1 MRLFLGQRAWMLQR
15 MTAVVLLVFIAL
27 GAALVLVGPPLT
39 FTRWHALA
47 TSTHGAVLIVVF
59 FVVVAL
65 HAWIGIR
72 DVVLDY
78 VHPLAVRLPLL
89 TLIAVILTAI
99 VIRVALTMA
108 AHFTAAG

>member
-15 MTAVVLLVFIAL
+15 MTAVVLLVFVGL

-39 FTRWHALA
+39 FERWHTLA
-47 TSTHGAVLIVVF
+47 TSVHGAVLIVVF

-72 DVVLDY
+72 DVILDY
-78 VHPLAVRLPLL
+78 VHPPAVRLPLL

-99 VIRVALTMA
+99 TIRVALTMA